1 MGLKQRLFWGL
12 FSVDLWPACCLT
24 VDNAVQ
30 ITPLQNRNGPF
41 SKDQGSRQ
49 DSLRTCFIVQ
59 LLSCVWLFPTPWIA
73 TLQASLSFTIL
84 SLLKLSSIGVGDAIQ
99 QCHLLLS
106 PSPAFSLSQ
115 HHGLFHWVSS
125 LHQVTKVLE
134 LQLQPQS
141 FQWIFNDFL

>member
-12 FSVDLWPACCLT
+12 FSVDLWPPCCLT
-24 VDNAVQ
+24 IDNAIQ
-30 ITPLQNRNGPF
+30 ITLLQNRNGPF
-41 SKDQGSRQ
+41 SKGQGSSR
-49 DSLRTCFIVQ
+49 DLLSTGFIVQ
-59 LLSCVWLFPTPWIA
+59 SLSCVWLSAIPWIA
-73 TLQASLSFTIL
+73 VLQASLSFTIL
-84 SLLKLSSIGVGDAIQ
+84 SLLKLISIGVGDAIQ

-106 PSPAFSLSQ
+106 PSPAFNLSQ
-115 HHGLFHWVSS
+115 HRSLFHWVSS